1 MQAGRFIPRQRHG
14 SDDQGVNSLVD
25 QREKESVVLKNTQTA
40 LKRETGYEMSDVQ
53 GGAKWEAMMSS
64 QQELSMG

>member
-1 MQAGRFIPRQRHG
+1 M
-14 SDDQGVNSLVD
+14 NSLVD